1 MEDKLLDL
9 IRELCEEDD
18 GSDLDGSSQVDEY
31 LDEIALDEL
40 SMAIEEEFG
49 VIIDPSDMEDIS
61 IDKLCSD
68 KQNKAQALMLPVG
81 SLRACRRTK
90 QAPRLPGL
98 KTSGEIHT

>member
-61 IDKLCSD
+61 IDKLCSRIREE
-68 KQNKAQALMLPVG
+68 L
-81 SLRACRRTK
+81 
-90 QAPRLPGL
+90 
-98 KTSGEIHT
+98 

>member
-61 IDKLCSD
+61 VDKLC
-68 KQNKAQALMLPVG
+68 ARIREEL
-81 SLRACRRTK
+81 
-90 QAPRLPGL
+90 
-98 KTSGEIHT
+98 